1 MSACLAKVAYAAHK
15 SEDSNRDTP
24 FQPIR
29 IPGRICGL
37 ERGDLAAAA
46 LLGVPEDWALFGALP
61 AWTGL
66 ALGESRTWRLSDKA
80 SNSALGYTL
89 PMQYLI
95 DASVYVFRAYYSMPD
110 DMVDADGNPINALYG
125 FARFLGDF
133 IEQVNP
139 EHVAVAFDES
149 LTTSFR
155 TSIYPEYKAN
165 REPAPEDLR
174 RQFGQCRRF
183 VSALGLMNCAD
194 PLYEADDLIGTLVEH
209 GRRAGRPSTIV
220 SRDKDLTQLLMKDDV
235 FWDFAGKG
243 KLGYDHIL
251 EVFGVRPEQIADFLA
266 LAGDAVDNI
275 PGVPGVG
282 KKTASALLGHFDTLD
297 QIYENLDRIHEV
309 PVRGAKTL
317 GAKLE
322 THRDAAMLARQL
334 TGIACDAPIE
344 DPEANLRR
352 SMPDLG
358 AINALFD
365 EANIGTALR
374 RQAERVSDL
383 SRY

>member
-1 MSACLAKVAYAAHK
+1 MDMQALNVPYTAHI
-15 SEDSNRDTP
+15 SVLR
-24 FQPIR
+24 
-29 IPGRICGL
+29 
-37 ERGDLAAAA
+37 
-46 LLGVPEDWALFGALP
+46 
-61 AWTGL
+61 
-66 ALGESRTWRLSDKA
+66 
-80 SNSALGYTL
+80 YTA

-110 DMVDADGNPINALYG
+110 DIVDGDGNPVNAFYG

-139 EHVAVAFDES
+139 EHIAVAFDES

-165 REPAPEDLR
+165 REPAPAELK
-174 RQFGQCRRF
+174 RQFSQCRRF

-220 SRDKDLTQLLMKDDV
+220 SRDKDLTQLLLKDDV

-266 LAGDAVDNI
+266 LAGDSVDNI

-282 KKTASALLGHFDTLD
+282 KKTASALLAHFGTLD
-297 QIYENLDRIHEV
+297 DIYANLDRIHEV

-317 GAKLE
+317 GAKLD

-334 TGIACDAPIE
+334 TGIACDAPMD
-344 DPEANLRR
+344 DPETNLRR

-383 SRY
+383 SRF